1 MALDLEQGVSSV
13 KDQVTRNKK
22 YKSFKEDVVKLKKK
36 AGSSLEEN
44 KNKTTTTLNNAK
56 KNQQKLKR
64 QIKTQL
70 DNLLDI
76 SILSNNQGGSVA
88 KYLKKLF
95 VRSLDDIKTK
105 VFELLTNDI
114 LTTIGC
120 SADQVYN
127 PGQTIYIRLQSIDL
141 QKLLIQEPTSDV
153 GKLLYEQKDVSYNN
167 YPFSMNKEIYQRTQ
181 NLNQPFSDPS
191 VANTSYKGISGQ
203 DLFDM
208 TYVETYTDPITL
220 QVVQGNFLRIDMKQR
235 TTSQKVSEF
244 LIDYYKSIEVF
255 DKKSIFANLMN
266 QLTGAVSIEKG
277 DGNKDLEIFEKVL
290 IIIQRLLGMCQDN
303 TKEIDIGGTAKLSSS
318 DNLDDSFFEFTEIDL
333 RSIDIKINNI
343 KNGVVEFEDCDLVKL
358 PVDNTSI
365 LDAINNLN
373 FIEGGNNNNT
383 IDNAT
388 NITDVLTDNPD
399 WLPIKINVDFSFLK
413 EFPKAIV
420 MSLLSPKVVLPI
432 MIVTKALGQ
441 NTTDEI
447 SSFEDFIKR
456 LKTFFMKIVSSINVI
471 FVKII
476 FDVIVKDI
484 KNLIRSIASD
494 ILEEKAKKVYDVIL
508 SLTKLLVNLV
518 SIFSFKECK
527 NVIDELLKLLN
538 LATKGVNNQIPLPL
552 LLSTRLLSGYSSTR
566 AFLNVI
572 DEFEKLGLP
581 TGPGPDGSPNMML
594 AAVKAILDG
603 QDKEESQN
611 GQVQVAAGPFSIT
624 PIGLTVPSVAYG
636 KKL

>member
-56 KNQQKLKR
+56 KNQQKSKR

-105 VFELLTNDI
+105 VFELLTDDI

-141 QKLLIQEPTSDV
+141 QKLLIQDPTSDV

-220 QVVQGNFLRIDMKQR
+220 QVVQGNFLRIEMKQR

-290 IIIQRLLGMCQDN
+290 IIIQRLLGLCQDN
-303 TKEIDIGGTAKLSSS
+303 TKEIDIGGTSKLSSS

-432 MIVTKALGQ
+432 MVVTKALGQ

-494 ILEEKAKKVYDVIL
+494 ILEEKAKKVYDIIL

-518 SIFSFKECK
+518 SIFNFKECK

>member
-56 KNQQKLKR
+56 KNQQKSKR

-105 VFELLTNDI
+105 VFELLTDDI

-141 QKLLIQEPTSDV
+141 QKLLIQDPTSDV

-290 IIIQRLLGMCQDN
+290 IIIQRLLGLCQDN
-303 TKEIDIGGTAKLSSS
+303 TKEIDIGGTSKLSSS

-432 MIVTKALGQ
+432 MVVTKALGQ

-494 ILEEKAKKVYDVIL
+494 ILEEKAKKVYDIIL

-518 SIFSFKECK
+518 SIFNFKECK